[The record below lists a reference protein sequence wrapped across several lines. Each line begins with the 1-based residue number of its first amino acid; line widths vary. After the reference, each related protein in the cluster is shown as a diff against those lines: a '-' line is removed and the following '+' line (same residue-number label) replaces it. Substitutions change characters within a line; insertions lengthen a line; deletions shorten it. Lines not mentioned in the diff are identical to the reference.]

1 MKMYFFFLQ
10 FIHKEYLSRVS
21 RRKFIFLFKISVVL
35 LLKNLLGNISKC
47 WTIQLSSKI
56 SFFFCGVNCKIW
68 SSRDIYVLLQV
79 DLKIPTVFCVTGSVG
94 DSESL
99 HEIPEN
105 FKNSQYFWAISWDE
119 GASST
124 ISITNIQRFLLDKW
138 LHQVIFIL
146 EQKTGV
152 GVRCTVAVAISR
164 KILNVF
170 VSAFVAVVIWAIA
183 GRKISFWTAGLS
195 CITEIAVT
203 LAESYFEIFDIGI
216 LISFTFLLFCKICKE
231 HQEAII

>member
-1 MKMYFFFLQ
+1 MKMYFFFYNLY
-10 FIHKEYLSRVS
+10 IKN
-21 RRKFIFLFKISVVL
+21 IFLVSPDASLSFFLKYLWFYYLKI
-35 LLKNLLGNISKC
+35 C
-47 WTIQLSSKI
+47 WGTYQNVGPFSYLQK
-56 SFFFCGVNCKIW
+56 FLFFCGVNCKIW